1 MSFDIHCLEE
11 KILQVMF
18 FLIMKVSVDY
28 INLYELTTR
37 LKLTNFIANQI

>member
-1 MSFDIHCLEE
+1 
-11 KILQVMF
+11 MF